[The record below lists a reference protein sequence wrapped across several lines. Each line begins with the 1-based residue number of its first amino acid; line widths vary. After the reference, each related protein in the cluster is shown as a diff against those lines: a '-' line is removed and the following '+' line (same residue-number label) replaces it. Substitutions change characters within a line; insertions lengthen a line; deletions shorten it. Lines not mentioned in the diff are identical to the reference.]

1 MTESQTEMRS
11 RSCHQRQLSIST
23 NPTPAILLFLSK
35 TTSPIFLAQNYTYTI
50 DEFFKNRPDRSLH
63 PPSWCV
69 TIPFTRYPP
78 HTTHFRHALTTTT
91 TTIQPHADSSYFST
105 SQEPTK
111 SEVYAQVLE
120 QAKGLV
126 TGQRNWVSISP
137 PTAASPPHVTQLAN
151 TTHNYSNFSNVAS
164 LLWHAY
170 AALPSPSSSV
180 NWAGFYIRQD
190 KFPAL
195 GSSQNTPSSTTNVLL
210 LGPFQ
215 GRPACQE
222 IRFGRGVCGTAAEKR
237 ETVIVP
243 DVLSFPGHI
252 ACDASSRSEIVVPI
266 LAGGET
272 VAIIDVDCTEPA
284 GFDEEDKKWLEELA
298 SLLSECCDW

>member
-1 MTESQTEMRS
+1 MPRRVGEPSQLAVPMT
-11 RSCHQRQLSIST
+11 LIFASIPSG
-23 NPTPAILLFLSK
+23 N
-35 TTSPIFLAQNYTYTI
+35 
-50 DEFFKNRPDRSLH
+50 H
-63 PPSWCV
+63 PPPCRRNQAHKDLD
-69 TIPFTRYPP
+69 PL
-78 HTTHFRHALTTTT
+78 LTA
-91 TTIQPHADSSYFST
+91 QP
-105 SQEPTK
+105 
-111 SEVYAQVLE
+111 
-120 QAKGLV
+120 
-126 TGQRNWVSISP
+126 
-137 PTAASPPHVTQLAN
+137 
-151 TTHNYSNFSNVAS
+151 SNFSNIAS

-195 GSSQNTPSSTTNVLL
+195 GSQNTRSNSTNNLLL

-266 LAGGET
+266 LVGGET

-298 SLLSECCDW
+298 SLLAECCDW

>member
-1 MTESQTEMRS
+1 M
-11 RSCHQRQLSIST
+11 
-23 NPTPAILLFLSK
+23 
-35 TTSPIFLAQNYTYTI
+35 
-50 DEFFKNRPDRSLH
+50 
-63 PPSWCV
+63 
-69 TIPFTRYPP
+69 
-78 HTTHFRHALTTTT
+78 
-91 TTIQPHADSSYFST
+91 PHADSSYFST

-111 SEVYAQVLE
+111 AEVYAQVLE

-126 TGQRNWVSISP
+126 TGQRNWVSIPLPFP
-137 PTAASPPHVTQLAN
+137 PFTLLTQVQV
-151 TTHNYSNFSNVAS
+151 SNFSNIAS

-195 GSSQNTPSSTTNVLL
+195 GSQNTRSNSTNNLLL

-266 LAGGET
+266 LVGGET

-298 SLLSECCDW
+298 SLLAECCDW